1 MKVIWVSGEIDG
13 EKLKK
18 LEAFVLGLGFSA
30 ERNCLMIK
38 FRDNTFVKKRG
49 YTTGPVW
56 IMETID
62 GMEEVILTM
71 RLSMGVANCQIL
83 LGLGVHW

>member
-1 MKVIWVSGEIDG
+1 
-13 EKLKK
+13 
-18 LEAFVLGLGFSA
+18 
-30 ERNCLMIK
+30 MIK
-38 FRDNTFVKKRG
+38 FRDNTSVKKRG

-71 RLSMGVANCQIL
+71 RLSMGVADCQIL